1 MKEKTT
7 RRSLLLVSAI
17 LALLLG
23 IGFNASDKGIR
34 WFWTDVPWMGVI
46 LVLAATV
53 LGVLHFLG
61 RSRVR
66 SRPGEEVKGGRGGS
80 EFRALGPAND
90 FAECR
95 ESRAG
100 KTRSRA
106 CPCRWCWWSWYAY
119 RSVPCCRWRG
129 SHRTCG

>member
-66 SRPGEEVKGGRGGS
+66 SRPRKEVKGG
-80 EFRALGPAND
+80 
-90 FAECR
+90 
-95 ESRAG
+95 
-100 KTRSRA
+100 
-106 CPCRWCWWSWYAY
+106 
-119 RSVPCCRWRG
+119 
-129 SHRTCG
+129 